1 MLDDLDRELERRGH
15 RFVRYADDC
24 NIYVRTERAGQRVME
39 SVSKFITKELKLK
52 VNREKS
58 AVAVPWV
65 RKFLGFSFTSE
76 KATRRRLAPKARKR
90 FEERIRELTQR
101 NRGISMNKRISEL
114 SQYMRGWMGYF
125 AFCQTPSVFTEL
137 DSWIRR
143 RLRCAQWKQ
152 WKSCKGRY
160 RGLRRCGIDQRQTH
174 MLACCSRGPWT
185 ISNYSTLKR
194 ALPNAYFASLGL
206 PSLVEMHRT

>member
-24 NIYVRTERAGQRVME
+24 NIYVGTERAGQRVME

-90 FEERIRELTQR
+90 FEERIREMTQR

-125 AFCQTPSVFTEL
+125 AFCQTPSVFKEL

-174 MLACCSRGPWT
+174 MLDCCSRGPWT
-185 ISNYSTLKR
+185 ISNYSTLNR
-194 ALPNAYFASLGL
+194 ALPNVYFASLGL